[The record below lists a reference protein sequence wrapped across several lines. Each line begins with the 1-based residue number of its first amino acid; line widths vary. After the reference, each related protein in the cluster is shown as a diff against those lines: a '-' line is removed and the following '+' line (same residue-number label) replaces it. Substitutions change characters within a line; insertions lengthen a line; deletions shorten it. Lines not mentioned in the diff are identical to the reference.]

1 MGCTRGNAELILA
14 SPMFPHVSCPLIV
27 TPTPRLLLL
36 LCQRSAPKYRDAVR
50 AQTSSNIFSLWQRP
64 DRRQNIDLSCS
75 HYSLGLILVT
85 SHSSGPRTL
94 SLCGVTPKICMQYE
108 HKRKSCCSVYLL
120 LWFVQIRWQAPR
132 DPKDNCLNNRSN
144 NVWELLSW
152 IQGTG
157 MRKWQG
163 L

>member
-14 SPMFPHVSCPLIV
+14 SSMFPHVSCPLIV
-27 TPTPRLLLL
+27 TPTPACCCFCVSGVHLNTEMR
-36 LCQRSAPKYRDAVR
+36 CVHKHED
-50 AQTSSNIFSLWQRP
+50 IFSLWQRP

-120 LWFVQIRWQAPR
+120 LWFVHIRWQAPR
-132 DPKDNCLNNRSN
+132 DPKDNCLNNGSN

-157 MRKWQG
+157 MRRWQG